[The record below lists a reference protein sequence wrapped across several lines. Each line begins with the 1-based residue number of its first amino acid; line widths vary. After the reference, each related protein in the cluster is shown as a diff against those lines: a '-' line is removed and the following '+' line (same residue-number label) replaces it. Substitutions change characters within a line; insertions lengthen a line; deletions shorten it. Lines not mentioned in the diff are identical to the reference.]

1 MKIHSIRMISL
12 LLMAGILLSLVG
24 CGTEPAVS
32 APSESDSSDISVS
45 TAAPEEQPAGEDTD
59 TQETGGD
66 TTSADTNDSTSSS
79 NTTTQAATAVG
90 GSTSHTTKNLV
101 TGTRTRVTAS
111 TTTRPTAHDYNPNL
125 PTMSG
130 TVPTQSVTNVK
141 PTTAPPADDGG
152 ANLPTTSG
160 TAPTQSATNVKP
172 TTAPPADDEDET
184 VTKPP
189 VPANSLIRDYIR
201 NVEAWQM
208 KGFLGYE
215 DKDFVYQV
223 QILGKQQYNR
233 GLLSIT
239 INKQKLGDTG
249 SPFYASLY
257 TAEWPSHCNYGGGL
271 DGSEPSNRKQATDN
285 VIAWLKSQMAT
296 QAFGAYASM
305 DSFTRWQHYTAEAGY
320 DYISC
325 EIGANVNA
333 PQLSVAFTRGA
344 AKQYNE
350 AMGLG
355 GVDAWYVDFSL
366 WNWTGMI
373 NYTGDETMHRHDDS
387 FHSNV
392 VNHEYAGQSVSAARR
407 AYYMAYMSGAQ
418 WLINEG
424 GAESACYPTLNQ
436 AGDSYTLTPHGKMN
450 QEFYA
455 FTQRNPDRGVTMVP
469 FGIVIPRDHGLPYGH
484 WMAND
489 GNYKVFERF
498 VFTEG
503 DWMIDNLFRLLYPNN
518 YPNQNVRD
526 DGKQQ
531 VNTPYGDTVDIL
543 TDRADE
549 KVLNTYPVIIL
560 AGDVDLTPTMRL
572 KYTNYVQ
579 NGGTLV
585 LNSAYTK
592 DFPATYRNTG
602 SIGKGKVIV
611 YGDAYKVDG
620 LGAIM
625 DDLLKEQIPFS
636 IDERVQYI
644 VNVNDKGFV
653 LTLIN
658 NDGVFKAYD
667 SAETVDKSHTK
678 YVNVTYTGKGTVKAA
693 KDWISGNQLSA
704 SKEQTVTL
712 APGGIAVIEFV
723 VR

>member
-1 MKIHSIRMISL
+1 MNKYALFRVLSL
-12 LLMAGILLSLVG
+12 LLTAAMLLAAAG
-24 CGTEPAVS
+24 CGTDSAVS
-32 APSESDSSDISVS
+32 EPSDSEASDISVS
-45 TAAPEEQPAGEDTD
+45 SGAPEEQPTGEDTTAKTEAD
-59 TQETGGD
+59 TTSVTEGD
-66 TTSADTNDSTSSS
+66 TTSVIEGDTTSSTKG
-79 NTTTQAATAVG
+79 NTTATTAL
-90 GSTSHTTKNLV
+90 GSTPTFAPVTTTTTV
-101 TGTRTRVTAS
+101 GEGRTPINIATLAPGKAT
-111 TTTRPTAHDYNPNL
+111 TTTRPTAHGYDPNPSVTQGAESSATQASTATATAL
-125 PTMSG
+125 SAEEDG
-130 TVPTQSVTNVK
+130 TVTRPTV
-141 PTTAPPADDGG
+141 PDD
-152 ANLPTTSG
+152 SM
-160 TAPTQSATNVKP
+160 
-172 TTAPPADDEDET
+172 
-184 VTKPP
+184 
-189 VPANSLIRDYIR
+189 IRDYIR

-215 DKDFVYQV
+215 EKSFVYQV

-233 GLLSIT
+233 GLLNTT
-239 INKQKLGDTG
+239 INNEKLGDTG
-249 SPFYASLY
+249 STFYASLF
-257 TAEWPSHCNYGGGL
+257 TAEWPNHCNYGANT
-271 DGSEPSNRKQATDN
+271 DGSDPATRQQAADN
-285 VIAWLKSQMAT
+285 VVAWLKGQMAT
-296 QAFGAYASM
+296 QLTGPFSSM

-320 DYISC
+320 DYIGC

-333 PQLSVAFTRGA
+333 PQLSIAFTRGA

-355 GVDAWYVDFSL
+355 GVDAWFVDFSL

-392 VNHEYAGQSVSAARR
+392 VNHENAGQSVSAARR

-424 GAESACYPTLNQ
+424 GAESACYPTLNK

-489 GNYKVFERF
+489 GNYKVFEKF
-498 VFTEG
+498 LFTEG

-518 YPNQNVRD
+518 YPNQNIRD

-549 KVLNTYPVIIL
+549 SVLNSYPVIIL
-560 AGDVDLTPTMRL
+560 AGDVDLTPSSRL
-572 KYTNYVQ
+572 KYTEYVQ

-592 DFPATYRNTG
+592 EFPSPFRKTG
-602 SIGKGKVIV
+602 NVGKGEVIV
-611 YGDAYKVDG
+611 YGSDYKVDG
-620 LGAIM
+620 LDTIL
-625 DDLLKEQIPFS
+625 DDLCKQQIPFS
-636 IDERVQYI
+636 IDEKVQYI
-644 VNVNDKGFV
+644 VNVKDNGFV

-667 SAETVDKSHTK
+667 SAETVDKSQTK
-678 YVNVTYTGKGTVKAA
+678 YVNVTFTGKQKIAQV
-693 KDWISGNQLSA
+693 KDWMSGKKRNT

-712 APGGIAVIEFV
+712 APGEVAVIEFV
-723 VR
+723 LA